1 MQNMIYKTNTI
12 PAGIQNTLLKE
23 LYESGCYFLS
33 IIHTAEKNSPYLSV
47 DIIRFAIECF
57 GNKWLGKDFT
67 VIRPD
72 KILGKLLDK
81 EVTVISLNGKEKD
94 LLQTM
99 EYKAVVNCWYNPNT
113 GLHHFNTDDW
123 DSLVNSKTV
132 KEGYIVGY
140 RVFNW
145 K

>member
-1 MQNMIYKTNTI
+1 MTYRRNII

-33 IIHTAEKNSPYLSV
+33 IIHIAEKNTPYLSV
-47 DIIRFAIECF
+47 DVIRFAIECID
-57 GNKWLGKDFT
+57 NKWLEKDFT
-67 VIRPD
+67 VIRPN
-72 KILGKLLDK
+72 KILGRLLDK
-81 EVTVISLNGKEKD
+81 EVSVISVSGKEKE

-99 EYKAVVNCWYNPNT
+99 EYKAIVNCWYNPKT
-113 GLHHFNTDDW
+113 GFHHFNTDEF

-145 K
+145 N

>member
-1 MQNMIYKTNTI
+1 MTCRTNTI
-12 PAGIQNTLLKE
+12 PAGIQNTLLKQ
-23 LYESGCYFLS
+23 LYESGCYFLD
-33 IIHTAEKNSPYLSV
+33 IIHIAEKNLPYLSV
-47 DIIRFAIECF
+47 DVIRFAIECID
-57 GNKWLGKDFT
+57 NKWLEEDFS

-72 KILGKLLDK
+72 RILGKLLDK
-81 EVTVISLNGKEKD
+81 EVKVISLNVKEKE
-94 LLQTM
+94 LLKTM
-99 EYKAVVNCWYNPNT
+99 EYKAVVNCWYNPKT

-145 K
+145 N

>member
-1 MQNMIYKTNTI
+1 MNYRTNTI
-12 PAGIQNTLLKE
+12 PFGIQNTLLKE

-47 DIIRFAIECF
+47 DVIRFAIECID
-57 GNKWLGKDFT
+57 NKWLEKDFT

-81 EVTVISLNGKEKD
+81 EVNVTSVSEKEKG
-94 LLQTM
+94 LLKTM
-99 EYKAVVNCWYNPNT
+99 EYKAVVNCWYNPKT
-113 GLHHFNTDDW
+113 RLYHFNTDGW

>member
-1 MQNMIYKTNTI
+1 MTYRTNTI
-12 PAGIQNTLLKE
+12 PSGIQNTLLKE

-33 IIHTAEKNSPYLSV
+33 IIHIAEKNSAYLSV
-47 DIIRFAIECF
+47 DVVRFAKECID
-57 GNKWLGKDFT
+57 NKWLEKDFT

-72 KILGKLLDK
+72 EILGRLLDK
-81 EVTVISLNGKEKD
+81 EVSVISVNGKEKE

-113 GLHHFNTDDW
+113 NLYHFNCDDW

-132 KEGYIVGY
+132 RDGYIVGY

-145 K
+145 S

>member
-1 MQNMIYKTNTI
+1 MTYRTNMI

-23 LYESGCYFLS
+23 LYENGCYFLS
-33 IIHTAEKNSPYLSV
+33 IIHTAEKNSAYLSV
-47 DIIRFAIECF
+47 DVIRFAIECID
-57 GNKWLGKDFT
+57 NKWLKTDFT

-72 KILGKLLDK
+72 KILERLIDK
-81 EVTVISLNGKEKD
+81 EVSVISVSRKEKD

-99 EYKAVVNCWYNPNT
+99 EYKAVVNCWYNPKT
-113 GLHHFNTDDW
+113 GLYHFNTDDW

-132 KEGYIVGY
+132 KEGYIISY

-145 K
+145 N